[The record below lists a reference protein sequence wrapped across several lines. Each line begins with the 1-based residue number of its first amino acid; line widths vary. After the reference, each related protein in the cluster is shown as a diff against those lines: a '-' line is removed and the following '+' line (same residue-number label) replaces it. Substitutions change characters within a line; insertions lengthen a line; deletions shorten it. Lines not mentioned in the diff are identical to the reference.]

1 MLRALLENERSES
14 FSSGA
19 LGSAGYASA
28 DDLADRPPERV
39 HRLVAPT
46 ASSSRRAEIL
56 AGLVPTGV
64 SWNATGYTLA
74 VSYGRHDVPGWSDSK
89 GAICAWNLRRGDV
102 DAREEPDAFIET
114 DNCVQCLR
122 FHPEHP
128 ALVAAGTLDGDVF
141 VFSLDESDA
150 ARRDG
155 DPLVAKSSARPATLA
170 HREPVTGVHWQFDLA
185 EASKRADATLAYD
198 LVSVA
203 GDGRALVWDW
213 RPDAPGAAGKIASLT
228 FGHEIVAPHPETGR
242 ATTWGVAS
250 ASFPTDAASSRSGG
264 AFLTAASSERSGAVK
279 NAASASFVVGSDG
292 GPVLACSARASKTA
306 AEEFRRKIADHFADA
321 SSAPPSLSRT
331 AVVSQH
337 EPHAGAVNG
346 VSVNPRDASVFATGG
361 ADGAVRIY
369 ARRARRRVAS
379 LHPSAGAAFDV
390 QWSPHRPLVLAAGC
404 QGGEVVLYDLFDERA
419 RGAGG
424 GEGEGIA
431 GSLGAGRDASRPRA
445 RFGGASGGGG
455 GGGGGGERRADGD
468 PGEASHCCVA
478 FNPALPEYLASADA
492 GGVSVWE
499 LGRAFARA
507 RPGEEEALADVA
519 RAGLDEVA

>member
-14 FSSGA
+14 FSSGS
-19 LGSAGYASA
+19 LEAGYASA

-141 VFSLDESDA
+141 VFSLDDSDA

-213 RPDAPGAAGKIASLT
+213 RPDAPGAAGKKIASLK

-264 AFLTAASSERSGAVK
+264 AFLTAASSELSAAVK

-306 AEEFRRKIADHFADA
+306 AEEFRRKIADLDA

-346 VSVNPRDASVFATGG
+346 VSINPRDASVFATGG

-379 LHPSAGAAFDV
+379 LHPRRRGVRRAVG
-390 QWSPHRPLVLAAGC
+390 PHRPLVLAAGARAERWC
-404 QGGEVVLYDLFDERA
+404 CTTCSTNEREGG
-419 RGAGG
+419 RGRGG
-424 GEGEGIA
+424 DRRVPRG
-431 GSLGAGRDASRPRA
+431 GAGRAAAA
-445 RFGGASGGGG
+445 REVRGRERRRRGR
-455 GGGGGGERRADGD
+455 GGGGERRADGD

>member
-1 MLRALLENERSES
+1 MPDGRAPLLVRALGGGRPPPRRAARRAFPPRDRASDAPRAPRERAQRELLLRRAR
-14 FSSGA
+14 GRVR
-19 LGSAGYASA
+19 LRG
-28 DDLADRPPERV
+28 RPRRPPPERV

-213 RPDAPGAAGKIASLT
+213 RPDARAPPGKKSRRSNSDTRSSRPTPRPGAPRRGASPARASRPTPRHPGAA
-228 FGHEIVAPHPETGR
+228 
-242 ATTWGVAS
+242 
-250 ASFPTDAASSRSGG
+250 
-264 AFLTAASSERSGAVK
+264 
-279 NAASASFVVGSDG
+279 
-292 GPVLACSARASKTA
+292 ARF
-306 AEEFRRKIADHFADA
+306 FR
-321 SSAPPSLSRT
+321 P
-331 AVVSQH
+331 
-337 EPHAGAVNG
+337 
-346 VSVNPRDASVFATGG
+346 
-361 ADGAVRIY
+361 
-369 ARRARRRVAS
+369 
-379 LHPSAGAAFDV
+379 
-390 QWSPHRPLVLAAGC
+390 PHRNLAA
-404 QGGEVVLYDLFDERA
+404 
-419 RGAGG
+419 
-424 GEGEGIA
+424 
-431 GSLGAGRDASRPRA
+431 P
-445 RFGGASGGGG
+445 
-455 GGGGGGERRADGD
+455 
-468 PGEASHCCVA
+468 
-478 FNPALPEYLASADA
+478 
-492 GGVSVWE
+492 
-499 LGRAFARA
+499 
-507 RPGEEEALADVA
+507 
-519 RAGLDEVA
+519 

>member
-1 MLRALLENERSES
+1 MGAPLPDAPRVARFLRATAPPMLRALLENERSES

-19 LGSAGYASA
+19 LEAGYASA

-213 RPDAPGAAGKIASLT
+213 RPDAQGAAGKKIASLK

-264 AFLTAASSERSGAVK
+264 AFLTAASSELSAAVK

-306 AEEFRRKIADHFADA
+306 AEEFRRKIADLDA

-346 VSVNPRDASVFATGG
+346 VSINPRDASVFATGG

-390 QWSPHRPLVLAAGC
+390 QWSPHRPLVLAAGARA
-404 QGGEVVLYDLFDERA
+404 ERWCCTTCSTNEREGRAEA
-419 RGAGG
+419 RGGG
-424 GEGEGIA
+424 SPGP
-431 GSLGAGRDASRPRA
+431 SGRGGTRRA
-445 RFGGASGGGG
+445 AREVRGRERRRRGGGG
-455 GGGGGGERRADGD
+455 G
-468 PGEASHCCVA
+468 
-478 FNPALPEYLASADA
+478 ASAERTA
-492 GGVSVWE
+492 T
-499 LGRAFARA
+499 RA
-507 RPGEEEALADVA
+507 RRRTVA
-519 RAGLDEVA
+519 WRLTRRFPSTSPLRTRGG

>member
-19 LGSAGYASA
+19 LEAGYASA

-213 RPDAPGAAGKIASLT
+213 RPDAPGAAGKKIASLK

-306 AEEFRRKIADHFADA
+306 AEEFRRKIADLDA

-346 VSVNPRDASVFATGG
+346 VSINPRDASVFATGG

-419 RGAGG
+419 RGEGG

-431 GSLGAGRDASRPRA
+431 GSLGAGGTRRGRA
-445 RFGGASGGGG
+445 RGSGARAAAEGAGEAGASA
-455 GGGGGGERRADGD
+455 ERTAT
-468 PGEASHCCVA
+468 
-478 FNPALPEYLASADA
+478 
-492 GGVSVWE
+492 
-499 LGRAFARA
+499 RA
-507 RPGEEEALADVA
+507 RRRTVA
-519 RAGLDEVA
+519 WRLTRRFPSTSPLRTRGG